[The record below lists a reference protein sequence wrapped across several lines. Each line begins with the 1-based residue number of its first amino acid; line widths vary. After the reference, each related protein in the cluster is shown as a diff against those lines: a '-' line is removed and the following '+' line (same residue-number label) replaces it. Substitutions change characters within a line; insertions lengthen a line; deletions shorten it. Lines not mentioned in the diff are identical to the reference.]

1 MHGGNKPPFT
11 RPLKAGSP
19 HSLPTAMDG
28 STDQTATFAALQ
40 GSALPELEVLM
51 AGNILGGGSSGNSGG
66 VSPITL
72 ALMALLAYRTYHGK
86 GRLADML
93 GRNSPDAEGES
104 APEQADAAGSGGF
117 GNILGEILGRGSA
130 GRSSEAGVGGG
141 LGDLLRGGL
150 GGILGGGAAGGLLGP
165 GLNELLKK
173 FQQNGPVGAADSW
186 VKTGPNQSLTS
197 AQIEHALGRETLQSL
212 SDETGKSYDEVL
224 SELTQEIPGT
234 VDRLTPDGRV
244 PPETSSPN

>member
-1 MHGGNKPPFT
+1 
-11 RPLKAGSP
+11 
-19 HSLPTAMDG
+19 
-28 STDQTATFAALQ
+28 
-40 GSALPELEVLM
+40 M
-51 AGNILGGGSSGNSGG
+51 AGNILGGGGGGG

-93 GRNSPDAEGES
+93 GRSNPDSEDGS
-104 APEQADAAGSGGF
+104 AREQANPAGSGGL
-117 GNILGEILGRGSA
+117 GNILSEILGGSA
-130 GRSSEAGVGGG
+130 GRSSESIGNAGGV

-150 GGILGGGAAGGLLGP
+150 GGILGGGVAGGLLGP

-197 AQIEHALGRETLQSL
+197 DQIEHALGRETLQSL

-234 VDRLTPDGRV
+234 VDRLTPEGRV
-244 PPETSSPN
+244 PAEPNSKM